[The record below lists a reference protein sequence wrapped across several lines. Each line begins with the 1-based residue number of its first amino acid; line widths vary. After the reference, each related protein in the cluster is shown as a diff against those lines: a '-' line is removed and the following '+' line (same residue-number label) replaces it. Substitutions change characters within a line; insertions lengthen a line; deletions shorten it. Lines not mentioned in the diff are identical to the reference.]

1 VKPAALSLTHAT
13 GTCPIFIGPGALLD
27 LPAIL
32 AATLPGR
39 RVVVISDA
47 QVAAAVPVPLEAP
60 VLTFPAGEASKTR
73 ETWARLTDDLLAL
86 ELGRDGAIVALGGGV
101 TGDLAG
107 FVAATYLRGIPFV
120 QVPTS
125 LLAMLDA
132 SIGGK
137 TGVDAPAGKNLV
149 GAFHQP
155 AAVVADPVALRTL
168 PEREYRAGIAE
179 AVKHAAI
186 ADAAHLGWLQGQ
198 AGPLLARDAATV
210 DQLLRRSIAIKV
222 AVVNEDEHEKGR
234 RATLNAGHTVA
245 HAVEA
250 ASGYAILHGEAV
262 AIGLVAEARI
272 GEHLG
277 LTSPGTAATLA
288 QLLETFGLP
297 TALPPGLDREAVL
310 SAMATDKKNLGGH
323 IRFAFIE
330 SLGGTREPWTTAA
343 APEVIRASLRE
354 ATLRPSA

>member
-1 VKPAALSLTHAT
+1 MKPAALTLTHAT
-13 GTCPIFIGPGALLD
+13 GTCPIFIGPGTLQD

-39 RVVVISDA
+39 RIVAISDA

-60 VLTFPAGEASKTR
+60 VLTFPPGEASKTR

-86 ELGRDGAIVALGGGV
+86 GLGRDGAILALGGGV

-132 SIGGK
+132 SVGGK

-155 AAVVADPVALRTL
+155 AAVVADPLVLPTL
-168 PEREYRAGIAE
+168 PEREYRAGLAE

-186 ADAAHLGWLQGQ
+186 ADATHLAWLRDQT
-198 AGPLLARDAATV
+198 GPLLARDAAVV
-210 DQLLRRSIAIKV
+210 DELLRRSIAIKV
-222 AVVNEDEHEKGR
+222 AVVMEDEREGGR

-245 HAVEA
+245 HAVES
-250 ASGYAILHGEAV
+250 ASGYTILHGEAV
-262 AIGLVAEARI
+262 AIGLVTEARL
-272 GEHLG
+272 GEKLG
-277 LTSPGTAATLA
+277 VTAPGTASTLA
-288 QLLETFGLP
+288 QLLDRFGLP
-297 TALPPGLDREAVL
+297 TALPPGLNRDAVL
-310 SAMATDKKNLGGH
+310 AAMAADKKNLGGD
-323 IRFAFIE
+323 IRLALIE
-330 SLGGTREPWTTAA
+330 SLGVTREPWTTAVGPGA
-343 APEVIRASLRE
+343 VRAILGQ
-354 ATLRPSA
+354 A

>member
-39 RVVVISDA
+39 RIVIIADA
-47 QVAAAVPVPLEAP
+47 QVAAAVPIRHEAP
-60 VLTFPAGEASKTR
+60 VLTFPAGEAAKTR

-86 ELGRDGAIVALGGGV
+86 ELGRDGALVALGGGV

-155 AAVVADPVALRTL
+155 AAVVADPEALETL
-168 PEREYRAGIAE
+168 PEREYRAGFAE

-186 ADAAHLGWLQGQ
+186 ADAAHLAWLQDQ

-210 DQLLRRSIAIKV
+210 TALLRRSVAIKV
-222 AVVNEDEHEKGR
+222 AVVTEDEREKGR

-245 HAVEA
+245 HALES
-250 ASGYAILHGEAV
+250 ASGYAISHGEAV
-262 AIGLVAEARI
+262 AIGLVTEARL
-272 GEHLG
+272 GERLG
-277 LTSPGTAATLA
+277 VTAPGTSSTLATLLA
-288 QLLETFGLP
+288 TYGLP
-297 TALPPGLDREAVL
+297 TAIPPGLDREAVL
-310 SAMATDKKNLGGH
+310 SAMATDKKNVGGG
-323 IRFAFIE
+323 IRFALIK
-330 SLGGTREPWTTAA
+330 SIGVTREPWTTAA
-343 APEVIRASLRE
+343 APEVIRAALG
-354 ATLRPSA
+354 